1 MEMDPKVRKRA
12 EACLRDAKR
21 IEAQLFRAQAAAL
34 RLAARMT
41 SVSKSLSDKTS
52 FTSAAACIEECRGEV
67 IESVEFMATY
77 WELPNPVA
85 EGDGKEKE
93 EQGS

>member
-1 MEMDPKVRKRA
+1 MDPKIQKKA

-21 IEAQLFRAQAAAL
+21 IEAQLFRTQAAAL

-41 SVSKSLSDKTS
+41 SISKSLSDKTS
-52 FTSAAACIEECRGEV
+52 FTTAAACIEECRCEV

-77 WELPNPVA
+77 WDLPGPATEGSKEEGKA
-85 EGDGKEKE
+85 EGEG
-93 EQGS
+93 